1 MCWLCRLWL
10 LPVVVGTCTSRWTR
24 TASSLSGWSLWGSA
38 RADRPRSSRGWPAAI
53 PSWSRSRRP
62 ALAALADS
70 AALVAVVGLVAAVVA
85 RVGPAV
91 AAVAAVAALVV
102 LVGQRGRTG
111 DGRLPDWSDPDP
123 WDAACSVFERGD
135 EGLPQRLV
143 GGGCFAGGQ
152 LGCAAW

>member
-38 RADRPRSSRGWPAAI
+38 RADRPRPSRGWPAAI

-62 ALAALADS
+62 PLPALADLG
-70 AALVAVVGLVAAVVA
+70 ALGAGGGVVA
-85 RVGPAV
+85 RVGAAVGAV
-91 AAVAAVAALVV
+91 AAVAGLVV
-102 LVGQRGRTG
+102 LVGRGGRTG

-152 LGCAAW
+152 KSTRL

>member
-53 PSWSRSRRP
+53 PSWARSRRAAP
-62 ALAALADS
+62 AALGGPAALVGGVAVMPSWSRCGGPAVAALAAS
-70 AALVAVVGLVAAVVA
+70 AALVAV
-85 RVGPAV
+85 
-91 AAVAAVAALVV
+91 
-102 LVGQRGRTG
+102 VGQRGRTG

-143 GGGCFAGGQ
+143 GGGCF
-152 LGCAAW
+152 

>member
-24 TASSLSGWSLWGSA
+24 TASSLSGLSLWGSA

-70 AALVAVVGLVAAVVA
+70 AALGAVVGLVAAGVA
-85 RVGPAV
+85 
-91 AAVAAVAALVV
+91 
-102 LVGQRGRTG
+102 
-111 DGRLPDWSDPDP
+111 
-123 WDAACSVFERGD
+123 
-135 EGLPQRLV
+135 
-143 GGGCFAGGQ
+143 GGGPGGAAGGA
-152 LGCAAW
+152 GGGGRGGTGGGGGGGGGGFGGAGGAAGANG